1 MGNMAK
7 FELVSKE
14 QFIGDA
20 ENAFDINEKEA
31 QDMYCSLKLPKRAT
45 VGSAGYD
52 FFSPVDIEIEAGKS
66 ILIPTGIRVGMD
78 VGWVL
83 LLFPRSGLG
92 FKYRFQLD
100 NSVGV
105 IDQDYY
111 NAKNEGHIMARMT
124 NDSREGKTLSIKAGQ
139 AFMQG
144 VFVPFGTAEEE
155 EVTTTRIDGFGST
168 TKRTD
173 GFEP

>member
-1 MGNMAK
+1 MGNIAK
-7 FELVSKE
+7 FELVSTE
-14 QFIGDA
+14 RFITDA
-20 ENAFDINEKEA
+20 ENAFDINEVRAGE
-31 QDMYCSLKLPKRAT
+31 MYNALKLPVRAT

-52 FFSPVDIEIEAGKS
+52 FFSPTDIELEAGQS
-66 ILIPTGIRVGMD
+66 ILIPTGVRVKMES
-78 VGWVL
+78 GWVL

-111 NAKNEGHIMARMT
+111 FAKNEGHIMAKMT

-144 VFVPFGTAEEE
+144 VFVPFGLADEE
-155 EVTTTRIDGFGST
+155 EVTAKRVLGFGST
-168 TKRTD
+168 TGKA
-173 GFEP
+173 E

>member
-1 MGNMAK
+1 MGNIAK
-7 FELVSKE
+7 FEPVSRE
-14 QFIGDA
+14 RFTEDI
-20 ENAFDINEKEA
+20 ENAFDVNENTAVEI
-31 QDMYCSLKLPKRAT
+31 YESLKLPVRAT

-52 FFSPVDIEIEAGKS
+52 FFSPADIEIEAGQS
-66 ILIPTGIRVGMD
+66 VLIPTGIRVKMEP
-78 VGWVL
+78 GWVL

-111 NAKNEGHIMARMT
+111 HAKNEGHIMAKMT

-144 VFVPFGTAEEE
+144 VFVPFGTAEED
-155 EVTTTRIDGFGST
+155 EVTAKRILGFGST
-168 TKRTD
+168 TANA
-173 GFEP
+173 